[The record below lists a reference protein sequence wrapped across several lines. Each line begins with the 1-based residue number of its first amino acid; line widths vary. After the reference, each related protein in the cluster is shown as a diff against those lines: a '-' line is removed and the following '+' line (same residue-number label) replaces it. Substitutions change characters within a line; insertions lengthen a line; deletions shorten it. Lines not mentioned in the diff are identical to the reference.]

1 MDCKTKT
8 VFLILL
14 VWNICGQGHSD
25 DEKKDSLQHS
35 MQVLF
40 KDYYSSSFLW
50 QSLAHYF
57 NKSELALPGFS
68 GVFYEFS
75 KVDRRLA
82 LRVLE
87 LTALHGIHFKNYK
100 IDSSD
105 IIKEAIKNYK
115 TVTGVN
121 ATAEEKKYKMKKFP
135 YCMETKFQYKEKR
148 NLFSFIRKKDLSRTY
163 FPRASSIMKLTQIIE
178 NCYMSINFEQWHDLH
193 IKYVILKEFSTEQVY
208 RQKYISDLMQKLKIE
223 NFLVEFFI
231 DKSLRS
237 TVLKY

>member
-8 VFLILL
+8 VFFILL
-14 VWNICGQGHSD
+14 VWNICVQGHSD
-25 DEKKDSLQHS
+25 IESKQERSKENLQFS
-35 MQVLF
+35 MQTLF

-75 KVDRRLA
+75 KIDRQLA
-82 LRVLE
+82 HRVLE
-87 LTALHGIHFKNYK
+87 LTALHGLHLKNYE

-105 IIKEAIKNYK
+105 IIKAAIRNYK
-115 TVTGVN
+115 AVTGKN
-121 ATAEEKKYKMKKFP
+121 ANKMKKFP
-135 YCMETKFQYKEKR
+135 YCMETKFQNKQEQNK
-148 NLFSFIRKKDLSRTY
+148 LFSFIRKKDLRHTY

-178 NCYMSINFEQWHDLH
+178 NCYMSINFKQWKNLH
-193 IKYVILKEFSTEQVY
+193 IKYIIVREFSTEQLY
-208 RQKYISDLMQKLKIE
+208 RQKYINDLMQKLKTE
-223 NFLVEFFI
+223 NFVVEFFI

-237 TVLKY
+237 TVLKC